1 MTEKNQFDDKL
12 EISTVDDLLNDP
24 FGGEVLSLKPEELN
38 AQKPVRLI
46 DVIPEENRQK
56 AFQLAK
62 QIDPKNH
69 QAMLSY
75 GASAQEK
82 LTQFSHTML
91 EHVQKK
97 DLGEVGN
104 IISALMKKLNEIN
117 PEELK
122 PEKQF
127 FFCPHIRKI
136 FRFHPGNFVKVSKNE
151 RPD

>member
-104 IISALMKKLNEIN
+104 IISALMKKLNEI
-117 PEELK
+117 
-122 PEKQF
+122 
-127 FFCPHIRKI
+127 
-136 FRFHPGNFVKVSKNE
+136 
-151 RPD
+151 